1 MVFSNIVLDKR
12 IFCMINCKRSTL
24 YNSNWV
30 NNGRTEDFTSDYW
43 KGEGEKAKK
52 DILRKKV
59 GEKLRNPLQYGEKV
73 FGKHDQAGQQE
84 KEPIQETSEGGN
96 KRRHGIL

>member
-1 MVFSNIVLDKR
+1 
-12 IFCMINCKRSTL
+12 MINCKRSTL

-43 KGEGEKAKK
+43 KEEGEKAKK

-59 GEKLRNPLQYGEKV
+59 GEELRNPLQYGEKV

>member
-1 MVFSNIVLDKR
+1 
-12 IFCMINCKRSTL
+12 MINCKRSTV

-59 GEKLRNPLQYGEKV
+59 GEELRNPLQYGEKT
-73 FGKHDQAGQQE
+73 FGRHEPSWAAR
-84 KEPIQETSEGGN
+84 KETNSRDF
-96 KRRHGIL
+96 RRWE